1 MNIFITNRTTRKAK
15 YQGLQEYF
23 PHLATLSH
31 LYFFF
36 LSFSFLP
43 TYLSDFRVKEKS
55 KSKGKKKI
63 KIHLPFLLLYDIT
76 CKLKPM
82 LH

>member
-23 PHLATLSH
+23 PHLANAFSSL
-31 LYFFF
+31 LF

-43 TYLSDFRVKEKS
+43 IYLSDFKVKEKS
-55 KSKGKKKI
+55 KSKGAKKKKNSSPLSVI
-63 KIHLPFLLLYDIT
+63 IRY
-76 CKLKPM
+76 KLKPM